1 MTELQNLN
9 TFYIS
14 ATTLWRANNETI
26 RQQTHICTYMYIYI
40 HTYIIQ
46 PFFCDVT
53 KGECSR
59 SVQWSA
65 SRLVPDLRDSK
76 QVQQI
81 FRCSRL
87 PDNFPS
93 TNFKNQQTAFLIT
106 HYTTWRGGETH
117 GRMLTRESIGVHG
130 SHHIKFKMLHLLKSS
145 WADRNGTF
153 PPLPRFSTK
162 KTLQL

>member
-1 MTELQNLN
+1 MSKSFPYYNV
-9 TFYIS
+9 
-14 ATTLWRANNETI
+14 
-26 RQQTHICTYMYIYI
+26 YI
-40 HTYIIQ
+40 HIYTHNLYICIYTYIIQ
-46 PFFCDVT
+46 PVFCDVT
-53 KGECSR
+53 FGNVPGG
-59 SVQWSA
+59 SVFGA
-65 SRLVPDLRDSK
+65 SPLVPDLRDSK

-87 PDNFPS
+87 PDNLPI
-93 TNFKNQQTAFLIT
+93 TNFTKINKPFFWLPI
-106 HYTTWRGGETH
+106 YNMKGGGTH